1 MNKAELIEQ
10 VASQTGLAKRTA
22 REAVDAVVSAISD
35 CLARGEKVTLVG
47 FGTFGVRQRKART
60 GRNPQTG
67 ATIQIPA
74 KKVPKFVPGK
84 NLKNKVK

>member
-10 VASQTGLAKRTA
+10 VASQTGLAKGRT
-22 REAVDAVVSAISD
+22 REAVGAVVSAISE
-35 CLARGEKVTLVG
+35 CLARGEKLTLVG

-60 GRNPQTG
+60 GRNPQSG

-74 KKVPKFVPGK
+74 KTVPKFVPGK
-84 NLKNKVK
+84 NLKNKVN

>member
-10 VASQTGLAKRTA
+10 VASQTGLTKRISGK
-22 REAVDAVVSAISD
+22 AVDTVVSAISD

-47 FGTFGVRQRKART
+47 FGTFGVRRRKART

-67 ATIQIPA
+67 ETIQIPA